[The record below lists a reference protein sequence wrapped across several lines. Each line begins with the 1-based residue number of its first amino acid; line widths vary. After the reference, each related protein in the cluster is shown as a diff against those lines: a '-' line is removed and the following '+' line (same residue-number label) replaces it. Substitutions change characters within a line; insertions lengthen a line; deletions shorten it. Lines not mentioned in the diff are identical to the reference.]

1 MNQAVQM
8 LIARMQ
14 THPED
19 FFGPLEPLHTP
30 KTLRMQREPNPK
42 FRYLAVQIERHI
54 VGSKD
59 RDESS
64 ADPLWHLTAAE
75 RDALRIAY
83 TEARRVRFDAEVI
96 HTLLTEQ
103 EAEPDYGPYAS
114 ALTSNLA
121 TSLART
127 KQAVSETIIGN
138 GFGQAQIKR
147 EGGPV

>member
-19 FFGPLEPLHTP
+19 FFGALEPLNQP
-30 KTLRMQREPNPK
+30 KALRMQREPNPK
-42 FRYLAVQIERHI
+42 FRFLAMQIERHI

-96 HTLLTEQ
+96 HTLLAEQ
-103 EAEPDYGPYAS
+103 EAEPDYDQYAS

-121 TSLART
+121 TRLALT
-127 KQAVSETIIGN
+127 KQAVSETVIGRAFN
-138 GFGQAQIKR
+138 GGQS
-147 EGGPV
+147 

>member
-1 MNQAVQM
+1 MNQAVQI

-19 FFGPLEPLHTP
+19 FFGPLDPLNTS
-30 KTLRMQREPNPK
+30 KSLRLQREPNPK
-42 FRYLAVQIERHI
+42 FRFLAVQIERHLI
-54 VGSKD
+54 GAKD

-75 RDALRIAY
+75 REALRVAF

-103 EAEPDYGPYAS
+103 EAEPDYDKYAS
-114 ALTSNLA
+114 ALTGTLA
-121 TSLART
+121 ASLAHT
-127 KQAVSETIIGN
+127 KQVVSENVIG
-138 GFGQAQIKR
+138 GAFTGGQS
-147 EGGPV
+147 

>member
-19 FFGPLEPLHTP
+19 FFGELGPLNLP
-30 KTLRMQREPNPK
+30 KTLRIRNENNPK

-54 VGSKD
+54 VGAKD

-64 ADPLWHLTAAE
+64 ADSLWHLTAAE
-75 RDALRIAY
+75 REALRVAF

-96 HTLLTEQ
+96 HTMLAEQ
-103 EAEPDYGPYAS
+103 EAEPDYGQYAS

-121 TSLART
+121 TSLAQT
-127 KQAVSETIIGN
+127 KQAVSETVIGRAFN
-138 GFGQAQIKR
+138 GGQS
-147 EGGPV
+147 

>member
-1 MNQAVQM
+1 MSQAVQM

-19 FFGPLEPLHTP
+19 FFGPLEPLNTP
-30 KTLRMQREPNPK
+30 KSLRLQREPNPK
-42 FRYLAVQIERHI
+42 FRFLAVQIERHLI
-54 VGSKD
+54 GAKD

-75 RDALRIAY
+75 REALRIAF

-103 EAEPDYGPYAS
+103 EAEPDYDKYAT
-114 ALTSNLA
+114 ALTANLA
-121 TSLART
+121 VSLAHT
-127 KQAVSETIIGN
+127 KQVVSENVI
-138 GFGQAQIKR
+138 GQAFT
-147 EGGPV
+147 GGQS

>member
-19 FFGPLEPLHTP
+19 FFGPLEPLNAP
-30 KTLRMQREPNPK
+30 KSLRLQREPNPK
-42 FRYLAVQIERHI
+42 FRFLAVQIERHLI
-54 VGSKD
+54 GAKD

-64 ADPLWHLTAAE
+64 ADPLWHLTAGE
-75 RDALRIAY
+75 REALRVAF

-103 EAEPDYGPYAS
+103 EAEPDYDKYAS

-121 TSLART
+121 VSLAHT
-127 KQAVSETIIGN
+127 KQVVSENVI
-138 GFGQAQIKR
+138 GQAFT
-147 EGGPV
+147 GGQS

>member
-19 FFGPLEPLHTP
+19 FFGALEPLNQP
-30 KTLRMQREPNPK
+30 KALRMQREVTPK

-54 VGSKD
+54 AGSKD

-75 RDALRIAY
+75 REALRIAF

-96 HTLLTEQ
+96 HTLLAEQ
-103 EAEPDYGPYAS
+103 EAEPDYGLYAS
-114 ALTSNLA
+114 AMTSNLA
-121 TSLART
+121 TNLAQT
-127 KQAVSETIIGN
+127 KKVVSEGVIGRAFN
-138 GFGQAQIKR
+138 GGQS
-147 EGGPV
+147 